1 MVFSDYIKRRIVLF
15 RKRGK
20 TYERNFVTAAEER
33 YSSESSRNFEVFIE
47 VLGTSRGKIVRKKG
61 DQCAAKNCLIK
72 NTEKNTL
79 CCTDRLIYITY
90 HLFTVECTV
99 NLPFKRT
106 VPFSTHCVFVQR

>member
-1 MVFSDYIKRRIVLF
+1 MVFSDYIKRRILLF

-33 YSSESSRNFEVFIE
+33 YSSESSRDFEVFIE
-47 VLGTSRGKIVRKKG
+47 VLAVTIVRKKD

-72 NTEKNTL
+72 NTKKNTL
-79 CCTDRLIYITY
+79 CCTDCLIYITY